1 MKDGGPKPPDLIG
14 IFHDDVAAPPDNPVD
29 GLGVTLMMNVPGTGH
44 HPIRDAIFASLDEA
58 RDVIDI
64 VNPYIAT
71 PAVIRRFEAAARRG
85 VRVRVVIPAEPRPPF
100 PIAAFRSWF
109 PQPVRGRRGRSSSTR
124 AWPTPRSIGSTTG
137 CSSGAATSTT
147 SRCTATTSS
156 TCDSRGPAVP
166 GLAEPFFDELVAAST
181 PAEPSTAAPEP
192 GVGAS
197 DGAVGAVPLADGPRV
212 PAHRTTYGGAP
223 SSDALPGED
232 AVIARHERRR
242 QVRPAQHTRPRSG
255 PPSGSACRPSRR
267 RPSDEPRSPSSRSA
281 GRSWL
286 AAASWPAFLP
296 FVVGGLIAYQLLP
309 VVDGL
314 DSVLPRPLAALI
326 AVLAA
331 VAVVIGIAVIVLPPM
346 AGAFVRF
353 ATDLPSRADIDA
365 AIANLQAQIGTLPEG
380 SLAVILPVVTTLAA
394 TIRDV
399 FSGAGNGLDDIIRAG
414 LGALLNAVGAL
425 LGLIVL
431 PTWMLSVMSQKHRAR
446 IAIDTQIT
454 PGLRKDLWAVAAIFD
469 RGAGAYLRGYIV
481 TAFLVGLLT
490 YVGAVLSPRIG
501 GPQFGEPLALATF
514 AGATQVIP
522 IVGPLL
528 GLLPAALILPI
539 DAERAVVYLAI
550 YLIAKYAGRVD
561 ARLARD
567 GAATRRPSRDP
578 RPGRRDARPVR
589 RPRAAAVGA
598 RSSRSRRTSIRY
610 FHGRLSEPPRPA
622 GVLPRTAAPSSA
634 ATASTAPAPVPSA
647 YRPATAP
654 PPIDLSG
661 SQPAAPTSVTRRRDR
676 HGR

>member
-1 MKDGGPKPPDLIG
+1 MNG
-14 IFHDDVAAPPDNPVD
+14 VD
-29 GLGVTLMMNVPGTGH
+29 RSAQRSH
-44 HPIRDAIFASLDEA
+44 
-58 RDVIDI
+58 
-64 VNPYIAT
+64 
-71 PAVIRRFEAAARRG
+71 AAAEWAALRERLQTVTPQALG
-85 VRVRVVIPAEPRPPF
+85 RAA
-100 PIAAFRSWF
+100 IAFIA
-109 PQPVRGRRGRSSSTR
+109 VG
-124 AWPTPRSIGSTTG
+124 
-137 CSSGAATSTT
+137 GAA
-147 SRCTATTSS
+147 
-156 TCDSRGPAVP
+156 
-166 GLAEPFFDELVAAST
+166 
-181 PAEPSTAAPEP
+181 
-192 GVGAS
+192 
-197 DGAVGAVPLADGPRV
+197 
-212 PAHRTTYGGAP
+212 
-223 SSDALPGED
+223 
-232 AVIARHERRR
+232 
-242 QVRPAQHTRPRSG
+242 
-255 PPSGSACRPSRR
+255 
-267 RPSDEPRSPSSRSA
+267 
-281 GRSWL
+281 WL

-314 DSVLPRPLAALI
+314 DRVMPRPLAALI

-331 VAVVIGIAVIVLPPM
+331 VAVVVGIAVIVLPPM

-353 ATDLPSRADIDA
+353 AADLPSKADIDA

-394 TIRDV
+394 TIQDV

-446 IAIDTQIT
+446 IAIDNQIT
-454 PGLRKDLWAVAAIFD
+454 PSLRKDLWAVAAIFD

-490 YVGAVLSPRIG
+490 YLGAVLSPRIG

-550 YLIAKYAGRVD
+550 YLIAKYAGASLLGSRVM
-561 ARLARD
+561 
-567 GAATRRPSRDP
+567 
-578 RPGRRDARPVR
+578 GRRLGVHPAILVP
-589 RPRAAAVGA
+589 AVVMLGQFGVLA
-598 RSSRSRRTSIRY
+598 LLLSAPIISISADLIRY

-622 GVLPRTAAPSSA
+622 GELPRSATSSVTTAT
-634 ATASTAPAPVPSA
+634 TALTPVPSA

-654 PPIDLSG
+654 PPIVLSG
-661 SQPAAPTSVTRRRDR
+661 SQPAAPTS
-676 HGR
+676 